1 MKIFAAR
8 FLRRFQI
15 YLPDRFMLLIFES
28 HPIQYRAPVYA
39 RLQQL
44 CPGTFHVA
52 YASDYSVRGGRDPGF
67 ATEISWDTDL
77 LAGYPSTVLGSHLS
91 KAPSGWSG
99 LDGRGVAALI
109 DRLRP
114 GAIMLNSL
122 NYRYDHM
129 AYLLA
134 MLRGIPV
141 WMRCETQ
148 DEAFSRPWLKSLL
161 RSGYY
166 RLIYVGIRQAFP
178 IGVLSRQH
186 WLRHGLP
193 SHRLRDAHYCTP
205 DRAASLT
212 VQQCQSRRQLLREQ
226 LGIQPDQL
234 LVAFFGK
241 LIAKKDPGLLLQ
253 ALPHMPTGLRERLVM
268 LFVGSG
274 ELQADIQSQA
284 STIQSRYG
292 VETHFPGFVNQSA
305 LLDWYLAADVV
316 VLPSR
321 RAGETWGLVVN
332 EAMQAGCAV
341 VVSEAVGCAADFAG
355 WQRFRTIPVGSAPQL
370 ALALE
375 DLAAYP
381 RSFDWAADGLRN
393 YSIDAAARALAGAI
407 IELV

>member
-1 MKIFAAR
+1 MCVALADKLDTLVGFFEAGERPTGSGDR
-8 FLRRFQI
+8 FGLRRTALGI
-15 YLPDRFMLLIFES
+15 IRILLDAGVSVPLRPLI
-28 HPIQYRAPVYA
+28 
-39 RLQQL
+39 
-44 CPGTFHVA
+44 A
-52 YASDYSVRGGRDPGF
+52 YAGV
-67 ATEISWDTDL
+67 
-77 LAGYPSTVLGSHLS
+77 
-91 KAPSGWSG
+91 
-99 LDGRGVAALI
+99 GVAASVVSSVA
-109 DRLRP
+109 DSR
-114 GAIMLNSL
+114 LNSL
-122 NYRYDHM
+122 NYRYDHI
-129 AYLLA
+129 AYILA

-148 DEAFSRPWLKSLL
+148 DEACSRTWLKSLL

-166 RLIYVGIRQAFP
+166 RLLYVGIRQAFP

-212 VQQCQSRRQLLREQ
+212 VQQCQSRRQVLREQ

-253 ALPHMPTGLRERLVM
+253 ALPHMPAGLRERLVL

-274 ELQADIQSQA
+274 ELQVDLQNQA
-284 STIQSRYG
+284 SKVQSCYG

-305 LLDWYLAADVV
+305 LIDWYLAADVV

-341 VVSEAVGCAADFAG
+341 VVSEAVGCAFDFAG
-355 WQRFRTIPVGSAPQL
+355 WQRFRTIPVGSAAGL
-370 ALALE
+370 ASALE
-375 DLAAYP
+375 DLAVYP
-381 RSFDWAADGLRN
+381 RSFAWAANGLRN
-393 YSIDAAARALAGAI
+393 YSVDAAAKALAGAI
-407 IELV
+407 LELA